1 MRIFCGSDGNLYRKR
16 FDNMKNITFFRLT
29 HFVNSNI
36 ADVSTLFNSQIL
48 YSSLQFFFIHLQLQH
63 FTSAMLTISS
73 VAQCHKICDYSSN
86 FSMHFIPYSKFLYV
100 VYKMSNQN
108 CIISIKSYYLF
119 VQSLNLLNI
128 GNCVCIYLRSKHP
141 NDDNLLLFCQIC
153 SWMI

>member
-1 MRIFCGSDGNLYRKR
+1 MYLHCSIVR
-16 FDNMKNITFFRLT
+16 FFIL
-29 HFVNSNI
+29 
-36 ADVSTLFNSQIL
+36 LFNFPMRSFV
-48 YSSLQFFFIHLQLQH
+48 QFLFIHLQLQH

-86 FSMHFIPYSKFLYV
+86 FPMHFIPYSKFLYV

-108 CIISIKSYYLF
+108 CIISIQSYYLF

-141 NDDNLLLFCQIC
+141 NDDNLLLFCQNC